1 MKTAKY
7 SKQKQNI
14 SSYLSPSYKE
24 KKKAVKECAAVLTNS
39 KVLLQQI
46 LHIPRTFYEKKIETI
61 ICLIL

>member
-1 MKTAKY
+1 MSVSFVEGGSEMKTAKY

-39 KVLLQQI
+39 KVLL
-46 LHIPRTFYEKKIETI
+46 
-61 ICLIL
+61 